1 MPLNIATF
9 ETILRIINVLIDFSI
24 VWVLIYYTLRV
35 VRNNSR
41 TVQIFK
47 GVVLVIL
54 VRFIAYYVGLKVVL
68 ALADF
73 AIQYGMLLFAIIFQ
87 QEIRGLLERLGK
99 TTVFSSLHS
108 LSGNAKEKLINELVD
123 ATMTLSRSKTGAII
137 TLEQGHSLTDF
148 IKTGTPINSSVT
160 ADLLTS
166 IFVTTTPLHDGAV
179 IIQGDSIACA
189 SAYFPT
195 TSLDLPPR
203 YGARHRAALGVSE
216 ITDSITIVVSEET
229 GTISI
234 AENGKLT
241 EMDEQSLRDF
251 LSALIQ
257 NTETE
262 ISNKIELKT
271 TKKLNLQR
279 FNVDPLKVEE
289 VTEEDDFFAGFF
301 KKSKV
306 KENKNEDKSLKSL
319 FAKKKDEEE
328 KDDKETISKRNIF
341 KKDRKDEVDVEDDVD
356 SGLEALKSATSR
368 QKSPDEDTEVVSK
381 ESEDEDNE

>member
-1 MPLNIATF
+1 MPLNISTLEA
-9 ETILRIINVLIDFSI
+9 ILRVINVLIDFLI

-108 LSGNAKEKLINELVD
+108 LSGNAKEKLINELVE
-123 ATMTLSRSKTGAII
+123 ASVSLSKSKTGAII
-137 TLEQGHSLTDF
+137 TLEQGHSLADF

-203 YGARHRAALGVSE
+203 YGARHRAAIGVSE
-216 ITDSITIVVSEET
+216 ITDSITIVISEET
-229 GTISI
+229 GTISV

-241 EMDEQSLRDF
+241 EMDENSLRDY

-262 ISNKIELKT
+262 ISNKIELRT
-271 TKKLNLQR
+271 TKKLKLQR
-279 FNVDPLKVEE
+279 FNVDPLQVEE
-289 VTEEDDFFAGFF
+289 VSEDENFLPGFF
-301 KKSKV
+301 TRTKKDDDAS
-306 KENKNEDKSLKSL
+306 DKDSLSSIFK
-319 FAKKKDEEE
+319 KKKDSEETPE
-328 KDDKETISKRNIF
+328 KKDKRKLFR
-341 KKDRKDEVDVEDDVD
+341 KDRKDKVEPEIDVD
-356 SGLEALKSATSR
+356 LDTLKSATSR
-368 QKSPDEDTEVVSK
+368 GKTLEEDIEVSE
-381 ESEDEDNE
+381 ESEGDTHE